1 VNTVEPDGKE
11 RHDSRFPKGLTKLMS
26 NSMLEERLAE
36 LEMRLAFQDDVI
48 HTLSEQVAKQELD
61 IRELWEAKR
70 LMHTQLKS
78 MAPSNI
84 RREDEETPPPHY

>member
-1 VNTVEPDGKE
+1 
-11 RHDSRFPKGLTKLMS
+11 MS
-26 NSMLEERLAE
+26 KKTLEDRIAD

-48 HTLSEQVAKQELD
+48 NTLSEQVTKQEMD

-70 LMHTQLKS
+70 LMHQQLKDVS
-78 MAPSNI
+78 PSHI

>member
-1 VNTVEPDGKE
+1 MSKNT
-11 RHDSRFPKGLTKLMS
+11 
-26 NSMLEERLAE
+26 LEDRIAD

-48 HTLSEQVAKQELD
+48 NTLSEQVTKQEMD

-70 LMHTQLKS
+70 LMHQQLKDV
-78 MAPSNI
+78 APSNI